1 MIIYNESMEE
11 IDLKNLKKV
20 HLIGIGGIGVS
31 ALARMFLQ
39 KGIKVSGSDV
49 AKSEITDELK
59 KLGVKIFIGQ
69 KKENVPADADAVV
82 FSPAVLSDNPEILVA
97 KKIGSTLKNYPEML
111 GILMNDYF
119 SVAISG
125 TNGKTTTT
133 SLVGLMLESAGM
145 DPSVVVGGRV
155 KIWEGN
161 FRQGKSKY
169 FVAEACEYRRH
180 MLNLNPRAIVLTNI
194 EEDHLDYYK
203 DLKDIK
209 NAFSEY
215 IKKLKKD
222 GLLIYNADDKNI
234 LDILKNSQA
243 KKISYGIKNSADLMA
258 RNIKKEVGAQKFE
271 FWWKGKNLG
280 EMKIFVP
287 GDFNIYNFL
296 AASALSLELG
306 ADIDSI
312 KRVCKNFKGT
322 WRRFEKVG
330 EFKNRPIISDYAHHP
345 TAVQKTIEAARE
357 FYPHT
362 YQQKKLTKNL
372 YKHPATQM
380 KKNGDVDVGV
390 GIYSPSKILVVFQP
404 HQQNRTRM
412 LFDDFVKSFQGAS
425 GLILSEIYQV
435 EGREEEKEK
444 ISSKD
449 LLRAVKN
456 ASAQLRPKN
465 LFYAK
470 DKEEALKLL
479 KENILNYDVVIVM
492 GAGDVYQIV
501 YKL

>member
-1 MIIYNESMEE
+1 MESVKK
-11 IDLKNLKKV
+11 IKKV

-31 ALARMFLQ
+31 ALARLFLQ
-39 KGIKVSGSDV
+39 KGLKVSGSDV

-59 KLGVKIFIGQ
+59 KLGVKIFIGH
-69 KKENVPADADAVV
+69 KKENAPMDADIIV
-82 FSPAVLSDNPEILVA
+82 FSSAVLPDNPEILAA
-97 KKIGSTLKNYPEML
+97 KKSDVILKNYSEML

-119 SVAISG
+119 AVAISG

-161 FRQGKSKY
+161 FRSGKSKY

-180 MLNLNPRAIVLTNI
+180 MLNLNPKAIVLTNI

-203 DLKDIK
+203 DLQDIK
-209 NAFSEY
+209 NAFNEY

-222 GLLIYNADDKNI
+222 DLLVYNADDKNT
-234 LDILKNSQA
+234 LDILKNSHA
-243 KKISYGIKNSADLMA
+243 KKISYGIKNPADLVA
-258 RNIKKEVGAQKFE
+258 QNIKKEIGAQKFE
-271 FWWKGKNLG
+271 LWWKGKNLG
-280 EMKIFVP
+280 EIKIFVP

-306 ADIDSI
+306 TDIDSI
-312 KRVCKNFKGT
+312 KRVCKDFKGT

-330 EFKNRPIISDYAHHP
+330 EYRDRPIISDYAHHP
-345 TAVQKTIEAARE
+345 TAVQKTIEAAKE
-357 FYPHT
+357 FYPN
-362 YQQKKLTKNL
+362 KK
-372 YKHPATQM
+372 
-380 KKNGDVDVGV
+380 V
-390 GIYSPSKILVVFQP
+390 LVVFQP

-412 LFDDFVKSFQGAS
+412 LFDDFVKSFKGAD

-449 LLRAVKN
+449 LLKAIK
-456 ASAQLRPKN
+456 SAKVELRPES

-470 DKEEALKLL
+470 DKEEALKIL
-479 KENILNYDVVIVM
+479 KKNILNYDVVVVM
-492 GAGDVYQIV
+492 GAGDIYQIV